1 MYALF
6 LILNDINRL
15 DKIQE
20 IFYENECGATS
31 LDSQGLG
38 KVLLQHHI
46 DVSVFAGIRK
56 LVEGNT
62 PYNKT
67 IISVIQKEDKLR
79 KIIDL
84 INKELSLD
92 SQKGIGFLFVLP
104 VLECHGY
111 IHDKKKEN

>member
-6 LILNDINRL
+6 LILNDIDKL

-20 IFYENECGATS
+20 IFYENRCGATS
-31 LDSQGLG
+31 VDSQGLG
-38 KVLLQHHI
+38 KILLEHHI

-67 IISVIQKEDKLR
+67 IMSVIQKEEKLR

-84 INKELSLD
+84 INEELELD
-92 SQKGIGFLFVLP
+92 SKKGIGFLFVLP
-104 VLECHGY
+104 VIECHGY
-111 IHDKKKEN
+111 IHDKGKKE